1 MENNLLDFVKDNME
15 VIRTLKDDYLKQCGY
30 GKYSLSVYDM
40 INQIDVMDIS
50 NFEQFGFDEVDFGPT
65 AYEHYTHELF
75 VNDWNKFKPTFVMVG
90 DELDTMFITDQDL
103 PREFGNVIVGADY
116 VFFGSIV
123 NMSKQLE
130 PFEVN
135 GKTLYISFTIPDPGS
150 N

>member
-1 MENNLLDFVKDNME
+1 
-15 VIRTLKDDYLKQCGY
+15 
-30 GKYSLSVYDM
+30 
-40 INQIDVMDIS
+40 
-50 NFEQFGFDEVDFGPT
+50 
-65 AYEHYTHELF
+65 
-75 VNDWNKFKPTFVMVG
+75 MVG

-135 GKTLYISFTIPDPGS
+135 GKTLYISFIIPDPGS